1 MHLAPLASILLM
13 LCRHPLLLGLL
24 ALVAAVLLG
33 AFRGMGLPRLFWHE
47 RRLDRFT
54 AGAATTILAAE
65 VFLVAWLLD
74 GSRGL
79 HPARLELPG
88 YAAWTA
94 GLWAALLL
102 GCALVRLRQDR
113 PAAGR
118 GAPAAGAF
126 RIAPGIARRGGPEL
140 VTGRA
145 RVGVFLAG
153 AAAGGLLA
161 WAVVLLLRPFAA
173 SWTVALVQLVP
184 PIAADPLAHLTA
196 LVSALAMVALAAL
209 LRRVASPAVGICF
222 LLALAVGTHG
232 FLQFWLASSGL
243 AWIALVAGLALGG
256 RGLHKVRIRD
266 LRPLYRAPRP
276 YPPPATAPPPAVAP
290 LPWDHVC
297 RSMAEG
303 RRPLVVVCASGGGL
317 RAAAWTAGVLGK
329 LDELPG
335 FRASTR
341 LVAGASGGMVGAA
354 AWIAALR
361 APAPPDWA
369 ALCGAVGSLDAL
381 TDVARA
387 LVFDDIPRAFWPGA
401 SDWNR
406 GEALAAA
413 LETRLRSSLGADL
426 AAPLQALREA
436 EERLALPSLVFS
448 PMLIE
453 DGRRLLLGN
462 VDLSPVADNAVLWLS
477 SAATG
482 TRPLEGLASRT
493 AYHASRL
500 FPDRW
505 EQLRLSTAARLS
517 AAFPYVSPAAVLPT
531 RARRRAVDAGYF
543 DNYGLELACAW
554 LRKLAEER
562 RAWLAARVS
571 GVLVLQI
578 RDNVS
583 NLSVNPETDADADR
597 VRARERTTAL
607 RRGLEGLT
615 APPEGLLA
623 ARESVML
630 FRNDAQLAALR
641 TLFDAAGLGRDTVKT
656 TIFEFRGE
664 ASLSWTLSAEEL
676 DAIQGQVVSD
686 GIREKIEAVELWL
699 AAEGGR
705 GHAVAAR

>member
-1 MHLAPLASILLM
+1 MHLAPLASILLV
-13 LCRHPLLLGLL
+13 LCRHPLLLGIL
-24 ALVAAVLLG
+24 ALLVAVLLG
-33 AFRGMGLPRLFWHE
+33 GFRGMGLPRLFWHE
-47 RRLDRFT
+47 RPLHRFL
-54 AGAATTILAAE
+54 AGAAATMLAGE
-65 VFLVAWLLD
+65 VFLVAWLLE
-74 GSRGL
+74 GGRGPR
-79 HPARLELPG
+79 PAPLEAPA
-88 YAAWTA
+88 YAAWAA

-102 GCALVRLRQDR
+102 VCALVRLRQDR
-113 PAAGR
+113 APAGR
-118 GAPAAGAF
+118 GAPAGAF
-126 RIAPGIARRGGPEL
+126 RIAPGIARRGGTEL
-140 VTGRA
+140 VTARA
-145 RVGVFLAG
+145 RVGLFLAG
-153 AAAGGLLA
+153 AAAAGLLA
-161 WAVVLLLRPFAA
+161 WAVALALQPFAS
-173 SWTVALVQLVP
+173 SWAATLTRLFP
-184 PIAADPLAHLTA
+184 RIAADPLAHLTA
-196 LVSALAMVALAAL
+196 LAAAVAMVALGGL

-222 LLALAVGTHG
+222 LLALAAGAHG
-232 FLQFWLASSGL
+232 FLQFWLESSVL
-243 AWIALVAGLALGG
+243 AWLALLAVLALGG

-266 LRPLYRAPRP
+266 LRPVYHAPRP
-276 YPPPATAPPPAVAP
+276 YPPPASAPPPVVAP

-297 RSMAEG
+297 RAVDDG

-329 LDELPG
+329 LDELSG
-335 FRASTR
+335 FRTSAR

-354 AWIAALR
+354 AWLAALR
-361 APAPPDWA
+361 APAPPGWE
-369 ALCGAVGSLDAL
+369 ALCTAVGSLDAL
-381 TDVARA
+381 TDVART
-387 LVFDDIPRAFWPGA
+387 LVFEDLPRAFWPGS

-413 LETRLRSSLGADL
+413 MEGRLRDRLGAEL
-426 AAPLQALREA
+426 AAPLHALREA
-436 EERLALPSLVFS
+436 EERLAVPSLVFS
-448 PMLIE
+448 PMLVE

-462 VDLSPVADNAVLWLS
+462 LDLSPVTDNGVLWLS

-482 TRPLEGLASRT
+482 TLPVEGLASRT

-505 EQLRLSTAARLS
+505 HELRLSTAARLS
-517 AAFPYVSPAAVLPT
+517 AAFPWVSPAAVLPT
-531 RARRRAVDAGYF
+531 IARRRVVDAGYF

-554 LRKLAEER
+554 LRRLAEER

-597 VRARERTTAL
+597 ARARERTTAL

-615 APPEGLLA
+615 TPPEALLA

-641 TLFDAAGLGRDTVKT
+641 SLFDAAGLGRDLVKT

-676 DAIQGQVVSD
+676 DAIREQVLSR
-686 GIREKIEAVELWL
+686 GIREKLEAIALWL
-699 AAEGGR
+699 EAGGGR
-705 GHAVAAR
+705 TPSVAAR